1 MILRRTSYKPER
13 QINKRLALV
22 IAIAAAAVVLTVCL
36 IILLTS
42 GRNLKDSITKT
53 VYTAQDTVLTQK
65 GGMLYT
71 DSDNLVFSDYFG
83 KQIWNKKM
91 FASDVKVTSS
101 DNLIAVY
108 NAKMVQLFDMDGN
121 QLFSKELAG
130 DIMNAKCGIDKVAVI
145 NEVQTEEEGKKKFM
159 SVFSAKGEQLD
170 NIDFNQ
176 QHILDIGFYGKNSQ
190 IWVLTLDS
198 SGVIPISRIA
208 TYNPGVSM
216 TGIIDI
222 NGQLVDKLIIDENN
236 IYASGTTNLAIYN
249 LFGEK
254 QNSLLVYG
262 WYFHG
267 EYISDNKPV
276 FIYVPRNAVIKNR
289 LDSLRIIRIGKTT
302 NTDLTINL
310 PPDILKASIY
320 NNKLYC
326 FSQNN
331 LYKYTLEGKLEDKY
345 DLPYPIDGVFR
356 VYENHAFLIKGADVF
371 ALPLP

>member
-13 QINKRLALV
+13 NDNRRLTL
-22 IAIAAAAVVLTVCL
+22 IIAAAVAGLVVVIGL

-53 VYTAQDTVLTQK
+53 VYNATDTVITQK
-65 GGMLYT
+65 NGVLHT
-71 DSDNLVFSDYFG
+71 DSDNLVFYDYFG

-91 FASDVKVTSS
+91 FAADVKVTSS
-101 DNLIAVY
+101 DTLIAVF
-108 NAKMVQLFDMDGN
+108 NTNMVQLFDLDGN
-121 QLFSKELAG
+121 QFFSKELTG
-130 DIMNAKCGIDKVAVI
+130 DILNAKCGIDKVAVI
-145 NEVQTEEEGKKKFM
+145 TEVQTEEEGKQKFLLI
-159 SVFSAKGEQLD
+159 FNTKGEQLD
-170 NIDFNQ
+170 NIPFNT
-176 QHILDIGFYGKNSQ
+176 QHIIDIGFYGKSSQ
-190 IWVLTLDS
+190 LWVLTLDAA
-198 SGVIPISRIA
+198 GVIPISRIA

-222 NGQLVDKLIIDENN
+222 NGQLVDKLIIDENS
-236 IYASGTTNLAIYN
+236 IYASGTTNLSIYN

-254 QNSLLVYG
+254 QDSLLVYG

-267 EYISDNKPV
+267 EYISDGRPV
-276 FIYVPRNAVIKNR
+276 FIYVPRNAVVKNR
-289 LDSLRIIRIGKTT
+289 FDSLRIIKINKSG

-310 PPDILKASIY
+310 PPDILKACIY
-320 NNKLYC
+320 NSKLYC

-345 DLPYPIDGVFR
+345 DLPYAIDGVFR
-356 VYENHAFLIKGADVF
+356 VYENHAFIIKSADVF